1 MKFHLKTLLAT
12 LSLLGLAQAADYTVK
27 SGDTLSRIAQQYA
40 ISVQDLKSANNLTSD
55 IIRIGQVLD
64 IPGLSDTQ
72 TVDVGDL
79 KVTLPQ
85 KVWDGDAFSVRLK
98 GEGADQAIV
107 RFMSETSEDV
117 REPAEYLKALPIKD
131 REAIVLGRVVLGN
144 VGKTIQIEI
153 AVKDA
158 VKDKIETLEIP
169 VTVKQATA
177 RPLNLAPEVA
187 AKLNP
192 TNQTREDQILNKIYA
207 MRTPQQWSKAFQDPG
222 VKAVSAGFG
231 TKRIYKPG
239 DPVKYHYGA
248 DFPAKTGTPIYAVN
262 DGTVVIAEKFEIRG
276 NLVVIDHG
284 LGVQSLYFHQS
295 KILVKAGQK
304 VKKGDKI
311 GEVGSTGLS
320 TGPHLHWEMRVR
332 GEATNPQGWIGK
344 LYP

>member
-1 MKFHLKTLLAT
+1 MKFHLKPLLAT
-12 LSLLGLAQAADYTVK
+12 LSLLGLAQAGDYTVK
-27 SGDTLSRIAQQYA
+27 SGDTLSRIAQQFGV
-40 ISVQDLKSANNLTSD
+40 SVQDIKSTNNLKND

-64 IPGLSDTQ
+64 IPGLSDTE
-72 TVDVGDL
+72 TVEVGDL
-79 KVTLPQ
+79 KVTLP
-85 KVWDGDAFSVRLK
+85 KRVWDGDAFSVRLK
-98 GEGADQAIV
+98 GEDADKAIV

-117 REPAEYLKALPIKD
+117 REPAEYLKAVNIKD
-131 REAIVLGRVVLGN
+131 KEALVLGRVVLGN

-153 AVKDA
+153 AL
-158 VKDKIETLEIP
+158 KDKVETLEVP

-192 TNQTREDQILNKIYA
+192 TNQTREDQALNKVYA

-239 DPVKYHYGA
+239 DPVKYHYGT
-248 DFPAKTGTPIYAVN
+248 DLPAKTGTPIYAVN

-295 KILVKAGQK
+295 KILVKAGDK

-332 GEATNPQGWIGK
+332 GEATNPQGWVGK
-344 LYP
+344 VYP